1 MIVCKDNI
9 LCVQAK
15 DNKRIFVIFA
25 KTVYPMSKGTKSIT
39 FYLLMIVVFG
49 SLMYFIAKQGESR
62 QLDEAAVSLSATP
75 DNLEEGLAVFREL
88 LIGHITSPVATLLLQ
103 VIVIL
108 LACRLF
114 GWLFIKMGQPTVIG
128 EILAGIVLGPSI
140 LGHFAPGIAA
150 FLFPPESM
158 LNITVL
164 SQFGLILFMFS
175 IGMELD
181 IAEVRK
187 TFKETL
193 LISHTSTIVPFFFG
207 MLAAYF
213 IYDIYADK
221 GTPFLSFALFIGI
234 AMSITAFP
242 VLARIIQEKGLTK
255 SHLGTITLASAA
267 NGDITAWCL
276 LAVVVAFAQAGS
288 MLSAVYNIL
297 FSGVYIL
304 FMLFAVRPFLQA
316 LGHLYHNKEVIDKG
330 LVAFMFFILVGAA
343 YLTEIL
349 GLHALFGAF
358 IAGIVMP
365 GNLKFRKIMTEKVE
379 DVSLS
384 LFLPLFFVSTGLRT
398 EIGLLNTPELWQLC
412 GIIILVAIAGK
423 FGGAYLSA
431 RFVGESIRDS
441 LYIGAFM
448 NTRGLMELIVLTIG
462 YEMHI
467 LTPPVFVMLVI
478 MTLVTTFMTT
488 PLLSLIKYSYRKRD
502 RMLEEKMRP
511 PLEGVFNVLLSFGRA
526 GNGQVMLDAAW
537 QLFSRGKNEL
547 NITALHLTMGADIN
561 PLHTDNFE
569 EVSFGPILYGAQK
582 LGIPLKTRYEVSTRG
597 VQEIVDIVNEE
608 GFDFLLVGA
617 GISLSNLPAD
627 VAVNRF
633 RTLFYNRFLKR
644 FKAPAAWFSPGSL
657 LKDKTKFFIEHSHCP
672 VGVFVNRYFVKAT
685 NVILIVASAGDLFLL
700 EYARTL
706 LLSTSGSIS
715 LVNKTSSTTPG
726 AGEIEESF
734 ARFTETVKQAKVLPD
749 KDLTPGLFNGYN
761 FMLIS
766 YHTWN
771 DVSEHR
777 KDALQKMP
785 STLILD
791 K

>member
-1 MIVCKDNI
+1 
-9 LCVQAK
+9 
-15 DNKRIFVIFA
+15 
-25 KTVYPMSKGTKSIT
+25 MSKGTKSIT